1 LVRARTSDIAGWREG
16 VGSSAHVSERFPVC
30 DAKDVIRVL
39 RKHGF
44 SRVSQKGTI
53 KNGVTQVVGK

>member
-1 LVRARTSDIAGWREG
+1 
-16 VGSSAHVSERFPVC
+16 VSERFPVC